1 MVVEDDDET
10 REALSDLLR
19 EHDYDVVAVENGRD
33 ALTRLR
39 ESPTVRAIV
48 VDVEMPVMNGATFRG
63 EQLADPTLAAIPL
76 VLLSG
81 RQDIGAL
88 SNALSAAACL
98 RKPIVG
104 DALLRVLDRY
114 R

>member
-1 MVVEDDDET
+1 MVVEDDDDT

-33 ALTRLR
+33 ALAQLR
-39 ESPTVRAIV
+39 ATPRVQAIV

-63 EQLADPTLAAIPL
+63 EQLSDPELASIPL
-76 VLLSG
+76 VLLTG
-81 RQDIGAL
+81 RDDIKAL
-88 SNALSAAACL
+88 SMALSAAACL

-104 DALLRVLDRY
+104 DALIRVLDRY